1 MSYLPIVLYPEPVL
15 LKPTRPVA
23 EVDDRVR
30 QLVADMVET
39 MHAAPGIGLAANQV
53 GQTDRICVVDL
64 SIGEDEQ
71 ALHVLINP
79 EILETSGAEVDEE
92 GCLSFPDITFDVE
105 RPFRVRL
112 RAVGLDG
119 EDFECEVEGLLGRC
133 IQHEC
138 EHLDGHTFLR
148 NLSGL
153 KREMIKRKIRKRIK
167 VGEWVAA
174 TAK

>member
-1 MSYLPIVLYPEPVL
+1 MAILPIVLYPDPIL

-23 EVDDRVR
+23 EIDDRVR
-30 QLVADMVET
+30 QLVADMIET

-53 GQTDRICVVDL
+53 GETDRICVVDL
-64 SIGEDEQ
+64 SVGEEDE
-71 ALHVLINP
+71 ALLVLINP
-79 EILETSGAEVDEE
+79 EILETSGTDLDQE

-105 RPFRVRL
+105 RPFQVVL
-112 RAVGLDG
+112 RATGLDG
-119 EDFECEVEGLLGRC
+119 EVFECEAEGLLGRC

-153 KREMIKRKIRKRIK
+153 KRELVKRKIRKRIK
-167 VGEWVAA
+167 DGEWLAPPVS
-174 TAK
+174 